1 MQVVIG
7 NGPVGRTVVEQLV
20 TDGEEVRL
28 LTRSGSGP
36 EHPLV
41 HRVAVDAREHDA
53 LAEQLDGAD
62 AVFHCAHAA
71 YTAQAWRRELLATEQ
86 SVLAAAAGTVVV
98 FPESLYSYTATGA
111 PMTEDGP
118 RDAAGGKRGIRT
130 ELLAARAASTTPTV
144 SVVASDFYG
153 PHVLTAHAGE
163 RMVPRVLASRR
174 VTVLGRTD
182 VPHSFTYVPDLA
194 AAMVTAAGRRDL
206 WDTVLHAP
214 TVPAVTQAELVAA
227 LATAAGTRA
236 KVSAIPGWALRA
248 MGRVSGSLHEVAEL
262 GYQFTEPFV
271 MTSARSEQLLGRGPT
286 PLAEAASATVA
297 WWRARA

>member
-1 MQVVIG
+1 MKVVIG
-7 NGPVGRTVVEQLV
+7 NGPVGRTVVEQLIG
-20 TDGEEVRL
+20 DGEAVRL

-41 HRVAVDAREHDA
+41 HRVAVDARNGVA
-53 LAEQLDGAD
+53 LTEQLDGAD

-86 SVLAAAAGTVVV
+86 SVLTAAAGTLVV
-98 FPESLYSYTATGA
+98 FPESLYSYTATHA

-118 RDAAGGKRGIRT
+118 RDAVGGKRGIRT

-174 VTVLGRTD
+174 VTVLGRAD
-182 VPHSFTYVPDLA
+182 LRHSFTYVPDLA
-194 AAMVTAAGRRDL
+194 RAMVTAAGRRDL

-214 TVPAVTQAELVAA
+214 TPPAMTQAELVAA
-227 LATAAGTRA
+227 MAQAAGTQA
-236 KVSAIPGWALRA
+236 KVSAIPGWALAA
-248 MGRVSGSLHEVAEL
+248 MGRFSVSMREVAEL

-271 MTSARSEQLLGRGPT
+271 MTSARSEKLLGQAPT
-286 PLAEAASATVA
+286 SLAEATSATVA